1 MPNRYII
8 MLTITTIGMILAC
21 RVRNCDE
28 RFRRIVINGK
38 IRNLFLFPVAVYNQT
53 TIFSMVVCVSYE
65 MLIGLALFS
74 IINCMLFLGSFSNI
88 FCMCGCDS
96 GMLCRV
102 EKTRRNE
109 RKNQILY
116 IIHLFYDCIHCLFS
130 NGNLRIFRASKL
142 KNCMRRG

>member
-1 MPNRYII
+1 
-8 MLTITTIGMILAC
+8 MLIITTIGMILSC

-53 TIFSMVVCVSYE
+53 TIFSMVICVSYE
-65 MLIGLALFS
+65 MLIGVALFS
-74 IINCMLFLGSFSNI
+74 IYLLNAKASTVCFFLGSFSNI

-130 NGNLRIFRASKL
+130 NGNL
-142 KNCMRRG
+142 

>member
-65 MLIGLALFS
+65 MLIGLAIFS
-74 IINCMLFLGSFSNI
+74 IYLLNAKASTVCFFWGAFQIFFACVDIYSHPLAALKFRPFLKCGYSEYRISNEVHI
-88 FCMCGCDS
+88 F
-96 GMLCRV
+96 
-102 EKTRRNE
+102 
-109 RKNQILY
+109 Y
-116 IIHLFYDCIHCLFS
+116 
-130 NGNLRIFRASKL
+130 
-142 KNCMRRG
+142 

>member
-74 IINCMLFLGSFSNI
+74 IYLLNAKASIVCFFGELFKYFLHVWLRQWNALQ
-88 FCMCGCDS
+88 S
-96 GMLCRV
+96 G
-102 EKTRRNE
+102 
-109 RKNQILY
+109 KN
-116 IIHLFYDCIHCLFS
+116 
-130 NGNLRIFRASKL
+130 K
-142 KNCMRRG
+142 KK

>member
-74 IINCMLFLGSFSNI
+74 IYLLNA
-88 FCMCGCDS
+88 
-96 GMLCRV
+96 
-102 EKTRRNE
+102 NE

>member
-65 MLIGLALFS
+65 MLIGLALFFIYLLNAKAS
-74 IINCMLFLGSFSNI
+74 IVCFFWGAFQIFLHVWLRQWNALQ
-88 FCMCGCDS
+88 S
-96 GMLCRV
+96 G
-102 EKTRRNE
+102 
-109 RKNQILY
+109 KN
-116 IIHLFYDCIHCLFS
+116 
-130 NGNLRIFRASKL
+130 K
-142 KNCMRRG
+142 KK

>member
-65 MLIGLALFS
+65 MLIGVALFS
-74 IINCMLFLGSFSNI
+74 IYLLNAKASTVCFFWGAFQI
-88 FCMCGCDS
+88 FFACVAAT
-96 GMLCRV
+96 V
-102 EKTRRNE
+102 ECFAEWKKQKEMKEKR
-109 RKNQILY
+109 
-116 IIHLFYDCIHCLFS
+116 H
-130 NGNLRIFRASKL
+130 
-142 KNCMRRG
+142 